1 MQRLSAPLG
10 LQPSRLNMHAIL
22 ELAKK
27 RTVIFDGAMGTM
39 LMAAGLKAGECP
51 ELWNLEKPSLV
62 ADIHRKYYE
71 AGSDAVH
78 TNTFGANTVKLADR
92 GLSDGMEQINLE
104 GARLARAACP
114 AGKFVA
120 GDIGPTGKLIKPLGD
135 LAIEDAE
142 KAFFSQAQALVEGGA
157 DLLSIETMF
166 SLEEALAA
174 LRATKRV
181 GKVPVAAA
189 LTFNRTKK
197 GFFTIMGEGVK
208 QAVAAFEEAGADVIA
223 TNCSLGSRDMIDL
236 TKELRAATRKPIL
249 VQPNAGKPVTQKGV
263 TSYLQT
269 PAEFAKDGMEMKAS
283 GADMIGG
290 CCGTNPEFIRALA
303 KALGNL

>member
-1 MQRLSAPLG
+1 
-10 LQPSRLNMHAIL
+10 MHAIL

-39 LMAAGLKAGECP
+39 LMAAGLRAGENP
-51 ELWNLEKPSLV
+51 ELWNIEKPSLV
-62 ADIHRKYYE
+62 TEIHRKYYE
-71 AGSDAVH
+71 AGSDVVH
-78 TNTFGANTVKLADR
+78 TNTFGGNAIKLADR
-92 GLSDGMEQINLE
+92 GLSNRMEAINVE
-104 GARLARAACP
+104 AAKLAREACP

-135 LAIEDAE
+135 LVIEEAE
-142 KAFFSQAQALVEGGA
+142 EAFFRQAQALLKGGV
-157 DLLSIETMF
+157 DLISIETMF
-166 SLEEALAA
+166 SLEEALAG
-174 LRATKRV
+174 LRAAKRL
-181 GKVPVAAA
+181 GEAPVIAA

-197 GFFTIMGEGVK
+197 GFFTMMGEGVN
-208 QAVAAFEEAGADVIA
+208 QAVSAFEGAGADVIA

-249 VQPNAGKPVTQKGV
+249 VQPNAGKPLTQKGV

-269 PAEFAKDGMEMKAS
+269 PVEFAQDGKEIRNS

-290 CCGTNPEFIRALA
+290 CCGTSPEFIRALVQT
-303 KALGNL
+303 LGNSP

>member
-1 MQRLSAPLG
+1 
-10 LQPSRLNMHAIL
+10 MHAIL

-39 LMAAGLKAGECP
+39 LMAAGLKAGETP
-51 ELWNLEKPSLV
+51 ELWNIEKPSLV
-62 ADIHRKYYE
+62 TGIHRKYYE
-71 AGSDAVH
+71 AGSDVVH
-78 TNTFGANTVKLADR
+78 TNTFGGNAIKLADR
-92 GLSDGMEQINLE
+92 GLSDRMEAINRE
-104 GARLARAACP
+104 GVKLAREACP

-120 GDIGPTGKLIKPLGD
+120 GDVGPTGKLIKPLGD
-135 LAIEDAE
+135 LVLEEAE
-142 KAFFSQAQALVEGGA
+142 EAFFRQAQALIKGGV
-157 DLLSIETMF
+157 DLISIETMF

-174 LRATKRV
+174 LRAAKRL
-181 GKVPVAAA
+181 GEAPVIAA

-197 GFFTIMGEGVK
+197 GFFTMMGEGVN
-208 QAVAAFEEAGADVIA
+208 QAVSAFEKAGADVIA

-236 TKELRAATRKPIL
+236 TKELRAATKKPIL
-249 VQPNAGKPVTQKGV
+249 IQPNAGKPVTQKGV

-269 PAEFAKDGMEMKAS
+269 PVEFAQDGKELRNS

-303 KALGNL
+303 EALSNLP

>member
-1 MQRLSAPLG
+1 
-10 LQPSRLNMHAIL
+10 MHAIL

-27 RTVIFDGAMGTM
+27 KTVVFDGAMGTM
-39 LMAAGLKAGECP
+39 LMAAGLKAGESP
-51 ELWNLEKPSLV
+51 ELWNIEKPSLV
-62 ADIHRKYYE
+62 TDIHRRYYE

-78 TNTFGANTVKLADR
+78 TNTFGGNAIKLADR
-92 GLSDGMEQINLE
+92 GLSDRMETINVE
-104 GARLARAACP
+104 AAKLAREACP

-135 LAIEDAE
+135 LVLEEAE
-142 KAFFSQAQALVEGGA
+142 EAFFRQAQALIKGGV
-157 DLLSIETMF
+157 DLISIETMF

-174 LRATKRV
+174 LRASKRL
-181 GKVPVAAA
+181 GKVPVIAA

-197 GFFTIMGEGVK
+197 GFFTMMGEGVN
-208 QAVAAFEEAGADVIA
+208 QAVSAFEKAGADVIA

-236 TKELRAATRKPIL
+236 TKELRAATRKPLLI
-249 VQPNAGKPVTQKGV
+249 QPNAGKPVTQKGV
-263 TSYLQT
+263 TSYQQT
-269 PAEFAKDGMEMKAS
+269 PAEFAKDGMEIKNS

-303 KALGNL
+303 EALGNLP